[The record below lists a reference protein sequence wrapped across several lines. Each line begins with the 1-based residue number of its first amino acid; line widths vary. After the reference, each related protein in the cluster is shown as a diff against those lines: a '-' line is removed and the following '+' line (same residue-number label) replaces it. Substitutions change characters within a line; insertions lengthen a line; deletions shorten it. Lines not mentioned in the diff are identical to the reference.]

1 MRRLVYYV
9 ATTIDGF
16 IAEPDRGDPT
26 GRASF
31 PVTDDVVRFIVETY
45 PETLP
50 AAVRA
55 ALGIDDPGRSFD
67 TVLEGRGSYEVGLA
81 AGVTDA
87 YPHLRHLVFSS
98 TLSGTPDPAVELVV
112 GDAVERV
119 RELKREPGL
128 DLWLVGGGGLA
139 HSLLP
144 EIDRLVLKVTPAV
157 IGAGVPLFDGPFTPH
172 SFHPTEEIRLP
183 GGVRVVTY
191 DRQAAADPAET
202 VEPAAGE

>member
-31 PVTDDVVRFIVETY
+31 PVTDDLVRFIVETY

-50 AAVRA
+50 AAARA
-55 ALGIDDPGRSFD
+55 ALGLEGPGRSFD

-81 AGVTDA
+81 AGVADA

-98 TLSGTPDPAVELVV
+98 TLAETPDPAVELVR
-112 GDAVERV
+112 GDAIGRV

-128 DLWLVGGGGLA
+128 DVWLVGGGGLA
-139 HSLLP
+139 HSLLA
-144 EIDRLVLKVTPAV
+144 EIDRLVLKVTPA
-157 IGAGVPLFDGPFTPH
+157 ILGSGVPLFDGPFAPH
-172 SFHPTEEIRLP
+172 VFHPVDEVRLA

-191 DRQAAADPAET
+191 DRQDASAPD
-202 VEPAAGE
+202 AGPG